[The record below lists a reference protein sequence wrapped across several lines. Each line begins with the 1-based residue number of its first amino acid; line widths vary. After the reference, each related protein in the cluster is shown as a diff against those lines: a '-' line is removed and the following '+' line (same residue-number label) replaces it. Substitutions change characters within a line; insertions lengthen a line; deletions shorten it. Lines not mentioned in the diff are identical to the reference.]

1 MTFIKLRDIS
11 EKNIGGVIVF
21 GIIQY
26 GLTVAFIGMAVV
38 FAGLILLVVS
48 IEIMSV
54 FCVGIDQKRK
64 EKAARKA

>member
-1 MTFIKLRDIS
+1 MFD
-11 EKNIGGVIVF
+11 
-21 GIIQY
+21 IIQY

-48 IEIMSV
+48 IELMSV